1 MIGAAGYDTC
11 MGSKLA
17 AFLAQSGKAN
27 ALALSESNVVVV
39 HCAAEKSKRMS
50 RQHRPSRH
58 ATSQVEKSAAEIL
71 SPTRI

>member
-27 ALALSESNVVVV
+27 ALALSELNVVVV
-39 HCAAEKSKRMS
+39 HCKAEKS
-50 RQHRPSRH
+50 
-58 ATSQVEKSAAEIL
+58 
-71 SPTRI
+71 